1 MEKYHVFFTQYQYVY
16 HIVNSVENAKVSF
29 SLKSFYIEKKEK
41 NIKKKVLK

>member
-1 MEKYHVFFTQYQYVY
+1 VEKHHVFSTQYQYVY

-41 NIKKKVLK
+41 KHKKKVLK